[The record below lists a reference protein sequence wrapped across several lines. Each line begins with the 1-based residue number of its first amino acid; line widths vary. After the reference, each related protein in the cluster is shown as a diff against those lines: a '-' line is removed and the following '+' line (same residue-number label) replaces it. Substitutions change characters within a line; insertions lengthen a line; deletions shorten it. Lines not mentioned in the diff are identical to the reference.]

1 MKKVITA
8 LALLSALPKMEMRW
22 LVADKIVKTTSRPQ
36 THRHS
41 GVARAKRNARKQRNR
56 GK

>member
-1 MKKVITA
+1 MNKAINM

-22 LVADKIVKTTSRPQ
+22 LVADKILKATSRPQ

-41 GVARAKRNARKQRNR
+41 GVARAKRAARKRLNR
-56 GK
+56 QK